1 MKKCFLSLLSITV
14 ISFAGCQQSSDTF
27 LSYEDTVNTVNHSVD
42 HQVTQS
48 NFFAQDIAVITEKEN
63 IGGDDLLTSGAILLI
78 NVTENE
84 TIYADHVFDKMY
96 PASLTKLLTAL
107 VVLQQGELTDTVAIS
122 SNAVKIADVGARVC
136 GYAEGD
142 IITLDALLYS
152 LIISS
157 GNDAAIAVAEH
168 LGGSVDGFITMMN
181 QEAQRI
187 GAIHS
192 NFVNPH
198 GLHDDNQYTTAY
210 DIYLVMNEL
219 LKHDKFREIISSDS
233 YTVEY
238 VNKNGNP
245 LTKILNSTNTNW
257 NDASE
262 VPDKLHILGGLS
274 GTTKKSGRCQVL
286 LSKNNKEQE
295 FISII
300 LKASNDETMNSQAF
314 HLLSMTISD

>member
-1 MKKCFLSLLSITV
+1 MKKCLLSLLSITV

-27 LSYEDTVNTVNHSVD
+27 LAYEDTVNTVDHSVD

-48 NFFAQDIAVITEKEN
+48 TFFAQDIAVVTENEN
-63 IGGDDLLTSGAILLI
+63 IGGDELLTSGAILLI
-78 NVTENE
+78 NVTDNE

-122 SNAVKIADVGARVC
+122 NNAVKIADVGARVC
-136 GYAEGD
+136 GYEEGD

-168 LGGSVDGFITMMN
+168 LGGSVEGFITMMN

-219 LKHDKFREIISSDS
+219 LKHDKFREIISSNS

-245 LTKILNSTNTNW
+245 LTMNLSSTNTNW
-257 NDASE
+257 NDESE
-262 VPDKLHILGGLS
+262 VPAKLHILGGLS
-274 GTTKKSGRCQVL
+274 GTTSKAGRCQVI

-300 LKASNDETMNSQAF
+300 LKATDDETMNSQAF
-314 HLLSMTISD
+314 HLLSLTNSD